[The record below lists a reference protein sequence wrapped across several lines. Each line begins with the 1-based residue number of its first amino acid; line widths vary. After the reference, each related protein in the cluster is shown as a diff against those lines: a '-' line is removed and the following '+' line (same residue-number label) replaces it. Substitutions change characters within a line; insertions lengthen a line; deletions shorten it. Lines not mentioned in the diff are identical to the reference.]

1 MSMTYEFPKI
11 RPGQARYFLLSKP
24 NDGTETLDIHKD
36 QIHYI
41 NQPSIMLIP
50 REYITHHSLYGLY
63 ESSLMTWIQQEFT
76 GGGRG
81 DKIFLDIGA
90 HTGTFSVC
98 LARSF
103 ASVYAFEPQ
112 KMTYYALCGSIAL
125 SGLDNVVCVNTA
137 LGSQEQVDA
146 CGGVGTLY
154 INSDDGGTSSLHR
167 DALGGGESGSGRTGV
182 DPGNP
187 IIPKKSEVLTE
198 HVKLCVLDKYK
209 NVFAGKVG
217 VIKIDTEDNELE
229 VLRGGVEVLRGS
241 GLPYI
246 FFEARPDCVDEITRF
261 LKSIGYGG
269 VVPIRSYMNMYL
281 ASR

>member
-1 MSMTYEFPKI
+1 
-11 RPGQARYFLLSKP
+11 
-24 NDGTETLDIHKD
+24 
-36 QIHYI
+36 
-41 NQPSIMLIP
+41 
-50 REYITHHSLYGLY
+50 
-63 ESSLMTWIQQEFT
+63 MTWIQQEFA
-76 GGGRG
+76 GGGSEG
-81 DKIFLDIGA
+81 KIFLDIGA

-137 LGSQEQVDA
+137 LGSHEQVDA

-154 INSDDGGTSSLHR
+154 INSGDGGTSSLHR
-167 DALGGGESGSGRTGV
+167 DALDGGGGGVGVGGVDGR

-187 IIPKKSEVLTE
+187 IIPKNSGVVCE

-217 VIKIDTEDNELE
+217 VIKIDTEENELE
-229 VLRGGVEVLRGS
+229 ILRGGVEVLRES
-241 GLPYI
+241 GLPFI
-246 FFEARPDCVDEITRF
+246 FFEARPDRVGEITDF